1 MPGITRLRPGYSPV
15 GVVDVH
21 DFEDEDGDKPGPQYC
36 VRCKDLFNVNSLLG
50 PRVIHLDKITGEPM
64 PKPLDHESWLECYGC
79 GTVYAKY
86 EVKQEPSITTL
97 IDPDADPFDRERNI
111 IQSVRERDG
120 SSIALARR
128 QQLNSIVDKDV
139 KRELQS
145 PGTELVSYEVSRE
158 Y

>member
-1 MPGITRLRPGYSPV
+1 M
-15 GVVDVH
+15 
-21 DFEDEDGDKPGPQYC
+21 
-36 VRCKDLFNVNSLLG
+36 FNVNSLLG
-50 PRVIHLDKITGEPM
+50 PRVIPLDKKTGEPL
-64 PKPLDHESWLECYGC
+64 PKPLDYDKWLECLGC
-79 GTVYAKY
+79 GTIYAKY

-111 IQSVRERDG
+111 IQSVRG
-120 SSIALARR
+120 RR
-128 QQLNSIVDKDV
+128 KFDSTGKTQMKKKRKQQINSIVDKDV